1 MTTPLQRCPWCGE
14 DPLYVDYHDKE
25 WGQPSH
31 DDRHL
36 FEMLCLEGQQAGL
49 SWITVL
55 RKREHYRKVFHKF
68 DVKKVAAMSEADLD
82 ALLEDAGI
90 IRHRG
95 KLSAI
100 RDNAIATLA
109 LKKEA
114 GSLDAYFWGWVEDKP
129 ITNKL
134 GSYKQ
139 ADASTPLSEKISKD
153 LKKRGFRFVGPT
165 TIYAFMQA
173 VGMVNDH
180 QISCF
185 RYAADSKSSDGKSG
199 EDKAKKG
206 K

>member
-1 MTTPLQRCPWCGE
+1 MTAAPPKNAKVRCPWCGD
-14 DPLYVDYHDKE
+14 DPLYVDYHDNE

-55 RKREHYRKVFHKF
+55 RKRAHYRKVFHQF
-68 DVKKVAAMSEADLD
+68 DIRKVAAMSEVDID
-82 ALLEDAGI
+82 ALLLDAGI

-100 RDNAIATLA
+100 RDNATAALA
-109 LKKEA
+109 LKKEC
-114 GSLDAYFWGWVEDKP
+114 GSLDAYFWAFVNGTPLVG
-129 ITNKL
+129 KL
-134 GSYKQ
+134 ASYTQ
-139 ADASTPLSEKISKD
+139 APASTALSEAISKD
-153 LKKRGFRFVGPT
+153 LKKRGFRFVGAT

-180 QISCF
+180 EISCF
-185 RYAADSKSSDGKSG
+185 RQGGSKRK
-199 EDKAKKG
+199 
-206 K
+206 

>member
-1 MTTPLQRCPWCGE
+1 MTITVQRCPWCGE
-14 DPLYVDYHDKE
+14 DPLYVDYHDRE

-55 RKREHYRKVFHKF
+55 RKRAHYRKVFHKF

-100 RDNAIATLA
+100 RDNAIAALA

-114 GSLDAYFWGWVEDKP
+114 GSLDAYFWGWVEGRP

-185 RYAADSKSSDGKSG
+185 RYAADNKGSDGKSG